1 MVIGDVNMLYSMI
14 NMKLRDQY
22 DSLDELCACE
32 DLDLDEVIAK
42 LKDAGYEYNPDINQ
56 LR

>member
-1 MVIGDVNMLYSMI
+1 MIIGDVNMLYSMI

-22 DSLDELCACE
+22 DSLEELCDCE
-32 DLDLDEVIAK
+32 DLDIDEVTEK
-42 LKDAGYEYNPDINQ
+42 LKTAGYEYNPDINQ